1 MNTIPSRRQ
10 LGSTMWTTEFDAVRH
25 LVKQTK
31 YLKRNPL
38 RQHLIRKYLEAVSA
52 LVAQTP
58 ADRLLDV
65 GSGEGFVV
73 RHLGQQYQAMQSVG
87 VDLDIEVLT
96 VARALNAGSAF
107 VQAEIARLPIG
118 DDAYDLVICNEVLEH
133 LYHPDSA
140 LRELERVT
148 RQYCIVSVPR
158 EPHYRLANILIGAN
172 LRNWG
177 DDPGHHQRWN
187 YRQFVHF
194 LRRRFEVV
202 CVVQPTLWT
211 MVLCRVNMGH

>member
-1 MNTIPSRRQ
+1 MS
-10 LGSTMWTTEFDAVRH
+10 TTEFDALRH

-38 RQHLIRKYLEAVSA
+38 RQHLIRKYFVAVSA
-52 LVAQTP
+52 LVAQTH

-65 GSGEGFVV
+65 GCGEGFVV
-73 RHLGQQYQAMQSVG
+73 RHLSQQCQGVQSIG

-96 VARALNAGSAF
+96 VARALNAGSMF
-107 VQAEIARLPIG
+107 MQADITRLPIG
-118 DDAYDLVICNEVLEH
+118 DNAYDLVICNEVLEH

-140 LRELERVT
+140 LNELERVT

-172 LRNWG
+172 LQNWG

-194 LRRRFEVV
+194 LENRFEVMRV
-202 CVVQPTLWT
+202 IQPTLWT